1 MSPERDCI
9 QGGLTP
15 SGEGLARGQRPDR
28 FDTEELPKCSTRHD
42 LVNLWETGWAGLRPS
57 TRTPGQFVLSLCAAW
72 ESGRESRT
80 NGSLPYARELITK
93 PYVQ

>member
-42 LVNLWETGWAGLRPS
+42 LVNLWETGWAGLGRFAPP
-57 TRTPGQFVLSLCAAW
+57 PGHQDSLCSLFVLPGKVVERAELTDLYRM
-72 ESGRESRT
+72 RES
-80 NGSLPYARELITK
+80 
-93 PYVQ
+93 